1 MSPNQQAFELRLTQ
15 VSLTV
20 TVVAAAML
28 AWSVGTVTWTAIE
41 QRQLGRAIEAV
52 IFAAIAGYLVYG
64 NLCYELARLG
74 RLTRGCRDGEAS
86 ADPPPDAFSENI
98 APALTIL
105 VPSYKEEI
113 PVVRQTLLSAA
124 LQDYPNKR
132 VVLLLD
138 DPPSPKTH
146 SDRTALWSARSV
158 PFDLQTSMARPAECI
173 ARARREFRNRSSSES
188 CWGTEC
194 VRLSDAFLHA
204 AEWFEDQAKQYP
216 IQSHTDVWFV
226 REVLTV
232 PGEEMRRSAGQ
243 WFGRRRDRSG
253 VVPEEIAAEMDAVY
267 ERLSG
272 RFLVEFDVFERKQYC
287 NLSHEPNK
295 AMNLNSYLGVMGKRV
310 KPVLRADGVL
320 LDETRTTIGS
330 RVIPDSPY
338 VITLDA
344 DSLLKPNY
352 ARTLVSIMEQP
363 DQARM
368 AVAQTPYSAFPNAPG
383 ALERTAG
390 ATTDIQYFV
399 HQGFTRFAATFWVGA
414 NALLR
419 KSALE
424 DICQI
429 EQTGRI
435 TVRRY
440 IQDRTVIEDTE
451 STVDLMAKGWTLYNY
466 PDRLAY
472 SATPPDFGSLVIQRA
487 RWANGG
493 LIILPKLLEFLW
505 RTRKRPATVP
515 QALLQ
520 VHYLTSLALT
530 PLSVVLLLSIPFSS
544 DLMTPAMP
552 LASLPY
558 FILYARDL
566 ALAGYRPI
574 RDLGRAYALNLLL
587 IPVHLA
593 GAVTSLRQMAA
604 GTKIPFRR
612 TPKVSGR
619 TRTSGLDLGL
629 QLSMILLS
637 AGLALYHGS
646 EGRWISASFALA
658 NLALLCYG
666 VGQFIGLTEACQ
678 DLALSARETL
688 ARYVKPGR
696 FSDRLLAPLS
706 SSTALCVALVQPMRR
721 TRPFS
726 RQALWSLTAFF
737 DMIVTI
743 VG

>member
-1 MSPNQQAFELRLTQ
+1 MSPNQQTFELRLTQ

-20 TVVAAAML
+20 TVVAAAAL
-28 AWSVGTVTWTAIE
+28 VWSVGTVTWTAIE
-41 QRQLGRAIEAV
+41 ERQLGRAIEAV

-74 RLTRGCRDGEAS
+74 RLTRGRPAAYAS
-86 ADPPPDAFSENI
+86 AEPADACSMDK

-146 SDRTALWSARSV
+146 SDRTALWDARSV
-158 PFDLQTSMARPAECI
+158 PFDLQARMAEPAECI
-173 ARARREFRNRSSSES
+173 ARARREFQNRPSSES
-188 CWGTEC
+188 CWATEC
-194 VRLSDAFLHA
+194 IRLSDAFQYA

-216 IQSHTDVWFV
+216 IQSHTDAWFV
-226 REVLTV
+226 REVLAV
-232 PGEEMRRSAGQ
+232 PGEEMRRIAGQ
-243 WFGRRRDRSG
+243 WFVRRRERSG
-253 VVPEEIAAEMDAVY
+253 VVPAELATDIDAAY
-267 ERLSG
+267 ERLAG
-272 RFLVEFDVFERKQYC
+272 RFRVEFDVFERKQYC
-287 NLSHEPNK
+287 NFSHEPNK

-310 KPVLRADGVL
+310 KPVLRADGVS
-320 LDETRTTIGS
+320 LDETQATIGS

-344 DSLLKPNY
+344 DSLLKPDY
-352 ARTLVSIMEQP
+352 ARTLVRIMEHP

-424 DICQI
+424 DICQV
-429 EQTGRI
+429 EQSGRI

-451 STVDLMAKGWTLYNY
+451 STVDLMAKGWMLYNH

-505 RTRKRPATVP
+505 RTPKRPATAP

-530 PLSVVLLLSIPFSS
+530 PLSVVLLLSIPFSA

-552 LASLPY
+552 LAALPY
-558 FILYARDL
+558 FVLYARDL

-574 RDLGRAYALNLLL
+574 RDLMRAYALNLLL
-587 IPVHLA
+587 IPVHLT
-593 GAVTSLRQMAA
+593 GAVTSLRQMVA

-612 TPKVSGR
+612 TPKISGR

-646 EGRWISASFALA
+646 GGRWISASFALA
-658 NLALLCYG
+658 NLTLVCCG
-666 VGQFIGLTEACQ
+666 IRWFIGFSDACQ
-678 DLALSARETL
+678 DLAWSAQDTID
-688 ARYVKPGR
+688 RYIKSGR
-696 FSDRLLAPLS
+696 LFDRLRVRLASSMALFAPL
-706 SSTALCVALVQPMRR
+706 AQPMRR
-721 TRPFS
+721 TRALS
-726 RQALWSLTAFF
+726 RQALWGLFAFL
-737 DMIVTI
+737 DLIVAI
-743 VG
+743 VE

>member
-1 MSPNQQAFELRLTQ
+1 MSPKQHAFELRLTQ
-15 VSLTV
+15 VSLAITAF
-20 TVVAAAML
+20 AAAML
-28 AWSVGTVTWTAIE
+28 VWSVGAVVRTAIE
-41 QRQLGRAIEAV
+41 ARQGGRVIEAV
-52 IFAAIAGYLVYG
+52 VFAATAGYLVYG

-74 RLTRGCRDGEAS
+74 RLTRRSGVADGS
-86 ADPPPDAFSENI
+86 ADSADSCSAGT

-113 PVVRQTLLSAA
+113 PVIRQTLLSAA

-146 SDRTALWSARSV
+146 SDRTALWAARSI
-158 PFDLQTSMARPAECI
+158 PFELQTRMAEPAEFI
-173 ARARREFRNRSSSES
+173 ALARREFRKRPSSET
-188 CWGTEC
+188 CREAEC
-194 VRLSDAFLHA
+194 VRLSDCFLRA
-204 AEWFEDQAKQYP
+204 AEWLEAQARQCP

-232 PGEEMRRSAGQ
+232 PADELRRAAGQ
-243 WFGRRRDRSG
+243 WFARRRRQSG
-253 VVPEEIAAEMDAVY
+253 VVPADLATEIDAAY
-267 ERLSG
+267 ERLAA
-272 RFLVEFDVFERKQYC
+272 RFAVQFDVFERKQYC
-287 NLSHEPNK
+287 NLSREPNK

-310 KPVLRADGVL
+310 KPVLREDGVHL
-320 LDETRTTIGS
+320 EETQAMIGS

-344 DSLLKPNY
+344 DSLLKPDY
-352 ARTLVSIMEQP
+352 AGTLVRIMEQP

-368 AVAQTPYSAFPNAPG
+368 AVAQTPYSAFPNATG

-424 DICQI
+424 DICQVERI
-429 EQTGRI
+429 GPI

-451 STVDLMAKGWTLYNY
+451 STVDLMAKGWTLYNH
-466 PDRLAY
+466 PERLAY

-493 LIILPKLLEFLW
+493 LIILPKLLEFLG
-505 RTRKRPATVP
+505 RAPKRPAAAA

-530 PLSVVLLLSIPFSS
+530 PLSVMLLLLIPFSGE
-544 DLMTPAMP
+544 LMTPAMP
-552 LASLPY
+552 LAAFPY

-566 ALAGYRPI
+566 ALAGYRPF
-574 RDLGRAYALNLLL
+574 RDLVRAYALNLLL
-587 IPVHLA
+587 IPVHLT
-593 GAVTSLRQMAA
+593 GAVTSIRQLVA

-612 TPKVSGR
+612 TPKISGR
-619 TRTSGLDLGL
+619 TRTSGLDLTL
-629 QLSMILLS
+629 QLTMIMLS
-637 AGLALYHGS
+637 AGLGLYHGLG
-646 EGRWISASFALA
+646 GRWVSAAVALA
-658 NLALLCYG
+658 NLALLYYG
-666 VGQFIGLTEACQ
+666 VRRFIGLAEAYQ
-678 DLALSARETL
+678 DLALSAQD
-688 ARYVKPGR
+688 AIGRYAKSGW

-706 SSTALCVALVQPMRR
+706 SSANVFSILLQPMRR
-721 TRPFS
+721 TR
-726 RQALWSLTAFF
+726 AL
-737 DMIVTI
+737 
-743 VG
+743 